1 MGWKWQREETN
12 RGKRWGGMS
21 KSGGGE
27 KQQMKKEAGM
37 EEEEKQGQDYGE
49 NWLVRGL

>member
-1 MGWKWQREETN
+1 MGWKWQREETS

-37 EEEEKQGQDYGE
+37 EEEEKQG
-49 NWLVRGL
+49 VRIMERTG